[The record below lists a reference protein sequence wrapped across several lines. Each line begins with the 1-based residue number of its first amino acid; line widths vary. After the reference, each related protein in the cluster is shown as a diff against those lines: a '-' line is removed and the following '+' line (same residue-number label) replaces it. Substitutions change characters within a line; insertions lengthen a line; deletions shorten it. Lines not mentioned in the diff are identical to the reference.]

1 LVRPIERRKLARR
14 YVGLQPLPPSTTIER
29 DGTRT
34 ARSTGMRTLGI
45 GSALIASIVL
55 VLAAWLAG
63 RAMGFNVSLVGSLGL
78 TILLTVVMNLAL
90 GAWSRRARRY

>member
-14 YVGLQPLPPSTTIER
+14 YVGLQPLPPSTTIE